1 MRFRCFALAL
11 ALSVA
16 LYAAAK
22 KGTVA
27 TAKAENEDLTLTV
40 TLHIDPADIKELIG
54 NDLGGHYIL
63 ADVKV
68 EPKFDKD
75 ILLDRDD
82 FQLRTDKD
90 GEKARPYAGSQI
102 AGTGA
107 LIIGQ
112 VDRNEG
118 VASPGWTGTRVPI
131 VRRGGAARK
140 DSDKDKD
147 KDADKDGKDKDGEKD
162 AAKADSPPEEKEN
175 PLKKTLDSKVLPEG
189 KTNQPVHGLLYFPM
203 EKQKMKDLELTYGG
217 KENLIRLR
225 FKP

>member
-1 MRFRCFALAL
+1 MRFRYFVLAL

-16 LYAAAK
+16 LHAAAK
-22 KGTVA
+22 KGAVA
-27 TAKAENEDLTLTV
+27 TAKAENEDLMLTV

-54 NDLGGHYIL
+54 NDLGGHYMV
-63 ADVKV
+63 AEVKV

-90 GEKARPYAGSQI
+90 GEKAKPYSGSQI

-118 VASPGWTGTRVPI
+118 VASPGWTGTRVP
-131 VRRGGAARK
+131 VVRGGGASSAAK
-140 DSDKDKD
+140 DKDKDDKKKD
-147 KDADKDGKDKDGEKD
+147 KDADKDAAARQDPPADEKV
-162 AAKADSPPEEKEN
+162 N
-175 PLKKTLDSKVLPEG
+175 PLKKTLDAKILPEG
-189 KTNQPVHGLLYFPM
+189 KTD
-203 EKQKMKDLELTYGG
+203 K
-217 KENLIRLR
+217 
-225 FKP
+225 

>member
-1 MRFRCFALAL
+1 MRFRCFVLAITASL
-11 ALSVA
+11 VLQ
-16 LYAAAK
+16 AAAK

-27 TAKAENEDLTLTV
+27 SAKAENEDIMLTA
-40 TLHIDPADIKELIG
+40 TLHTDPAEIKELIG
-54 NDLGGHYIL
+54 NDLGGHYIV
-63 ADVKV
+63 AEVNV
-68 EPKFDKD
+68 EPKFGKD

-90 GEKARPYAGSQI
+90 GEKAKPYAGSQI

-131 VRRGGAARK
+131 VRGGGASKK
-140 DSDKDKD
+140 DPDKEKEKDTD
-147 KDADKDGKDKDGEKD
+147 KDAAANSAPPPDDKE
-162 AAKADSPPEEKEN
+162 S
-175 PLKKTLDSKVLPEG
+175 PLKKTLDARILPEG
-189 KTNQPVHGLLYFPM
+189 KTNQPVRGLLYFPM

>member
-1 MRFRCFALAL
+1 MRSHCWAPAL
-11 ALSVA
+11 ALSGA
-16 LYAAAK
+16 PPPAPKRGTAAP
-22 KGTVA
+22 
-27 TAKAENEDLTLTV
+27 AKAENEDLMLPA

-54 NDLGGHYIL
+54 DDLGGHYMGV
-63 ADVKV
+63 DVKV

-118 VASPGWTGTRVPI
+118 VASPGWTGTRVPV

-147 KDADKDGKDKDGEKD
+147 ADKDKDGEKD
-162 AAKADSPPEEKEN
+162 SAKADPPVEEKEN
-175 PLKKTLDSKVLPEG
+175 PLKKTLDSKILPEG

-225 FKP
+225 FKPSPK